1 MIQRPNLFEPSRG
14 RFARRISI
22 LSKNQAWVSAA
33 TSCMS
38 DLRGS
43 VNAYGHVA
51 KPQVGRQG
59 LALAPGASVLHP
71 CNLSGLTCE
80 DAFRSFLSHGPSQG
94 RPVPSTSRSRLYG
107 VLRVSFFRDL
117 RGGVPQ
123 YRCCLHLQKC
133 GQGEGSGKHDRP
145 IHAAHEYSWIRP
157 PRRSLRRA
165 LLTEPERSGV
175 VAARGH

>member
-14 RFARRISI
+14 RFARRIST
-22 LSKNQAWVSAA
+22 LSKNQACFSAA

-80 DAFRSFLSHGPSQG
+80 DAFRSFLSTGHRNGLPQSLQALDRG
-94 RPVPSTSRSRLYG
+94 STAS
-107 VLRVSFFRDL
+107 
-117 RGGVPQ
+117 
-123 YRCCLHLQKC
+123 
-133 GQGEGSGKHDRP
+133 
-145 IHAAHEYSWIRP
+145 
-157 PRRSLRRA
+157 
-165 LLTEPERSGV
+165 
-175 VAARGH
+175 